1 MSLSI
6 THAAAEGTLIDGTA
20 RGDGSAEILKRNG
33 WRWGASIRCWYI
45 PRSRD
50 RAARRREIDST
61 AEQLREAGFIVDVTI
76 DDTYR
81 SAADVEATTA
91 ARQEERATRLDASAE
106 RKSTAAEAA
115 DAAARRAHEALPPM
129 GEPIKVGHHSEGRHR
144 SAIARADASMRR
156 SIDADEDA
164 KRAQE
169 RAAIAAAAA
178 DQHNAPVRVANRV
191 DRLEREL
198 ARWERQRDGSSRR
211 LAGGYVEETPPATGG
226 WAERVGRE
234 IERCTDEL
242 EYWRSVRRAQIDA
255 GIVIDHSAKTIK
267 PGDRI
272 RYSGVWATVLRCN
285 PKTVSATC
293 ELFGKFNVPYTHIVE
308 HRPATTDG
316 GAL

>member
-6 THAAAEGTLIDGTA
+6 THTAAEGTLIDGTA
-20 RGDGSAEILKRNG
+20 RGDGSAEILKRHG
-33 WRWGASIRCWYI
+33 WRWGGSISCWYV

-50 RAARRREIDST
+50 HAARRREIDAT
-61 AEQLREAGFIVDVTI
+61 ADQLRAAGFTVEVTI

-81 SAADVEATTA
+81 SAAEVEATTTV
-91 ARQEERATRLDASAE
+91 RQEERATRLADSAE
-106 RKSTAAEAA
+106 RKGAAAEAA

-144 SAIARADASMRR
+144 SAIARADAAMRR
-156 SIDADEDA
+156 SIDADEEA
-164 KRAQE
+164 KRARE
-169 RAAIAAAAA
+169 RAAIAAAATE
-178 DQHNAPVRVANRV
+178 QRNAPVRVANRIE
-191 DRLEREL
+191 RLEREH
-198 ARWERQRDGSSRR
+198 ARWERQRDGSRRR
-211 LAGGYVEETPPATGG
+211 LAGGYVEETPPAAGE

-255 GIVIDHSAKTIK
+255 GLVVEHSATTIK

-272 RYSGVWATVLRCN
+272 RYSGVWATVIRCN

-293 ELFGKFNVPYTHIVE
+293 ELFGKFNVPYAHIVE
-308 HRPATTDG
+308 HRPATTEG
-316 GAL
+316 GAR